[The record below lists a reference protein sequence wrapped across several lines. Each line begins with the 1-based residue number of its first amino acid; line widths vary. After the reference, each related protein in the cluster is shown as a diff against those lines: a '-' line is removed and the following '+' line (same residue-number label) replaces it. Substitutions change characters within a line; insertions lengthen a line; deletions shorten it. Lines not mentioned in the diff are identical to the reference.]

1 MPWLH
6 LFVRCG
12 RVPDDA
18 GQSEQCSNYRGPKG
32 ATPMRYAAE
41 PLNSE
46 QSEVGG
52 GMFPPCSIF
61 VFRLQLALTSI
72 VLCMIISAD
81 SLEVEG
87 FRGLKRLAF
96 HTVSAA
102 QHVPSELRPFRCF
115 SSGLIVT
122 FLQYDHSQQCRL
134 QLAPPAHTHI
144 KNFGIASWNDEF
156 QWKSDFLFNFSSTA
170 MLVSSRLQRRKK
182 RPKQYISCLQLTYER
197 IVELG
202 RAAHTRRTC
211 SLITTFCWQQTGHSH
226 RVT

>member
-96 HTVSAA
+96 HTVSA
-102 QHVPSELRPFRCF
+102 R
-115 SSGLIVT
+115 T
-122 FLQYDHSQQCRL
+122 
-134 QLAPPAHTHI
+134 
-144 KNFGIASWNDEF
+144 
-156 QWKSDFLFNFSSTA
+156 
-170 MLVSSRLQRRKK
+170 
-182 RPKQYISCLQLTYER
+182 
-197 IVELG
+197 
-202 RAAHTRRTC
+202 TC
-211 SLITTFCWQQTGHSH
+211 SLRTSPLSVFQFGPHSYFSAIRPLATVQITTCSPGTHTHQKLWH
-226 RVT
+226 RELKRRVSMEIRFFI